1 MNINHNKVKF
11 LSGPVVGILLLGE
24 INNIKKNI
32 LLFGDYHYDYHQNE
46 CSNPDSVQIKD
57 YLHSL
62 FKNSNKQID
71 FFLEKMKEV
80 STNKDYLHSP
90 FYLLKLRDYMNDNS
104 KMFKNINFHYSDIR
118 NNYILKIM
126 DNFITNQKTINDIIC
141 TRNIYLEEIVDIGY
155 KVNFFIKTI
164 NILIDLLK
172 NNKTKL
178 DEILNSSNSDEID
191 FFKNI
196 NKIIN
201 KYKNIKVQTELRRI
215 IKISTVGLSEDL
227 AKLNKMLNQIYT
239 RIKRKKHYSFYEIDK
254 ILYKFGTLYYKT
266 THKSLMFLSLLTD
279 IYTVRR
285 ILEKDYIKN
294 VITYTG
300 AFHSTNLTN
309 IFVNYFNFKVIGK
322 FENSTK
328 IPIDNLYFQK
338 YYKKYNDDIK
348 ANVTNPIKEQ
358 CIDISKS
365 IKEINKIYLKSI

>member
-1 MNINHNKVKF
+1 MNIEHDKVKF
-11 LSGPVVGILLLGE
+11 ISGPVVGILLSGK
-24 INNIKKNI
+24 INNIEKNI
-32 LLFGDYHYDYHQNE
+32 LLFGDYHYKYDQNE
-46 CSNPDSVQIKD
+46 CPNPDSIQIKD

-62 FKNSNKQID
+62 FKNSNEPID

-80 STNKDYLHSP
+80 SSNKDYLHSP

-104 KMFKNINFHYSDIR
+104 NMFKNVKFHYSDIR
-118 NNYILKIM
+118 NNYIWQVM
-126 DNFITNQKTINDIIC
+126 DNFIINQKTINKIIC
-141 TRNIYLEEIVDIGY
+141 NRNIFIEEIDDISS
-155 KVNFFIKTI
+155 KVNFLINTI

-178 DEILNSSNSDEID
+178 DQVLNSSDPDEID

-201 KYKNIKVQTELRRI
+201 KYENKKIQTELRRI

-227 AKLNKMLNQIYT
+227 TKLKKMLNRIST
-239 RIKRKKHYSFYEIDK
+239 RIKKNQLYSFYEIDK
-254 ILYKFGTLYYKT
+254 IIYKLGTLYYKT
-266 THKSLMFLSLLTD
+266 TLKSFNFLCLLTD

-300 AFHSTNLTN
+300 AFHTTNLTN

-338 YYKKYNDDIK
+338 YYTKYNEDDK
-348 ANVTNPIKEQ
+348 AYTSYTIKEQ